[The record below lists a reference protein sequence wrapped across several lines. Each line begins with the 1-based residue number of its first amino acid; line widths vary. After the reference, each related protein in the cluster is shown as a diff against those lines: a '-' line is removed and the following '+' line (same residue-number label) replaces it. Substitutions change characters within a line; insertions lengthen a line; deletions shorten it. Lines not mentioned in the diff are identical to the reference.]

1 MVDQSGVV
9 MKVIFICLA
18 VELLAASIAQAQ
30 DPQALLQKYNCT
42 ICHATEEAG
51 AGPAFVDIAERYK
64 GNPKAAANLRAVVKK
79 GKHGSGPWHM
89 PPPPEVTDADAEIM
103 VRYILSLKP

>member
-1 MVDQSGVV
+1 MNIVALS
-9 MKVIFICLA
+9 LA
-18 VELLAASIAQAQ
+18 AGLLAASVAQAQ
-30 DPQALLQKYNCT
+30 EPQAMLKSHNCT

-51 AGPAFVDIAERYK
+51 AGPAFVDIAEKYK
-64 GNPKAAANLRAVVKK
+64 RNPNAVAILRAVVKN

-89 PPPPEVTDADAEIM
+89 PPSPEVTDADAKKM

>member
-1 MVDQSGVV
+1 
-9 MKVIFICLA
+9 MKINALFLTA
-18 VELLAASIAQAQ
+18 GLLAAGIAQAQ
-30 DPQALLQKYNCT
+30 DPQALLQKHSCT

-51 AGPAFVDIAERYK
+51 AGPAFVDIAEKYK

-89 PPPPEVTDADAEIM
+89 PPLPEVTDADAEIM

>member
-1 MVDQSGVV
+1 
-9 MKVIFICLA
+9 MKTFVFPLA
-18 VELLAASIAQAQ
+18 AGLLVASIAQAQ
-30 DPQALLQKYNCT
+30 EPQALLQKHNCT

-51 AGPAFVDIAERYK
+51 AGPAIVDIAEKYK
-64 GNPKAAANLRAVVKK
+64 GNPKAAAILRAAVKN

-89 PPPPEVTDADAEIM
+89 PPFPDVPDDDAEKM